1 MDRSRLSINHAERNL
16 SAALVACGHS
26 NWAKGTAAGA
36 MGANV
41 CCRSRRHRRHGDSTR
56 GKMKQFGHTQS
67 SLLWAGASL
76 PRLWVALTSF
86 RSLVLGLAPRPRYGS
101 PQYRG
106 PLVRHPTVRASVS
119 LQWAPAAP
127 AGSTRVPSPHS
138 QRTRLAHAPL
148 PLVAPPPT
156 PALASLAWRLA
167 PASSPPAT
175 STLPLSVFTRS
186 RWSLASTPS
195 LARRA
200 TLTRSVAT
208 SSIIRPQTVPL
219 GLPPFRSAL
228 PFHLRCAD
236 SAQSGAATPSAPDVT
251 ALAEPRT
258 APSRCANGATVV
270 AADPRPGV
278 TAAPPAPRPHSAP
291 FRSFDRH
298 RLLVCPAPPVRAQ

>member
-1 MDRSRLSINHAERNL
+1 MDRSRLSINHAELNL

-36 MGANV
+36 MGASV

-56 GKMKQFGHTQS
+56 GKMKKFGRTQS
-67 SLLWAGASL
+67 PLLGAGASI

-101 PQYRG
+101 PQYRD

-138 QRTRLAHAPL
+138 QRTRLDHRGDAVLTLA
-148 PLVAPPPT
+148 T
-156 PALASLAWRLA
+156 PALASLAWRIA

-186 RWSLASTPS
+186 RRSLASTPS
-195 LARRA
+195 LAPLARRT
-200 TLTRSVAT
+200 TLARSGE
-208 SSIIRPQTVPL
+208 RP
-219 GLPPFRSAL
+219 R
-228 PFHLRCAD
+228 
-236 SAQSGAATPSAPDVT
+236 
-251 ALAEPRT
+251 
-258 APSRCANGATVV
+258 
-270 AADPRPGV
+270 
-278 TAAPPAPRPHSAP
+278 
-291 FRSFDRH
+291 
-298 RLLVCPAPPVRAQ
+298 